1 MRWAASAARY
11 REERDLKM
19 KSFRLLLV
27 GITFVVLTV
36 AAPGQKSEIALS
48 VNEQFVDAALDAVLS
63 KGEPPAIP
71 LKAEAGDASCHESV
85 TLLRELNGVR
95 SGVRF
100 REGKINVPLAFRGSY
115 KAMFIGCVDFSGT
128 GEAIVEPEFDSQNQ
142 RIIAKTKVTN
152 IALSGMAGVGS
163 SLLAKLLQ
171 SNIDEKINPVELIR
185 LEKLSFLFPIQNTGS
200 LRLNAVGF
208 RYAVQNG
215 SVTFYIPYEFIR
227 N

>member
-1 MRWAASAARY
+1 
-11 REERDLKM
+11 M

-71 LKAEAGDASCHESV
+71 LKAEAGDAGCHESI

-100 REGKINVPLAFRGSY
+100 REGKINT
-115 KAMFIGCVDFSGT
+115 D
-128 GEAIVEPEFDSQNQ
+128 
-142 RIIAKTKVTN
+142 
-152 IALSGMAGVGS
+152 
-163 SLLAKLLQ
+163 
-171 SNIDEKINPVELIR
+171 
-185 LEKLSFLFPIQNTGS
+185 
-200 LRLNAVGF
+200 
-208 RYAVQNG
+208 
-215 SVTFYIPYEFIR
+215 
-227 N
+227 